1 MKWEFWELCNIFQ
14 TFYFQENLQ
23 PSASQPQAANSVS
36 QDIAFYQNLNSFV
49 KTGEYQTPGLYS
61 QNLLKFI
68 EGSSPKFASNIR
80 QI

>member
-23 PSASQPQAANSVS
+23 PSGSQPQATNSVS

-49 KTGEYQTPGLYS
+49 KTGEYQTPVSYS
-61 QNLLKFI
+61 QNVLKFI
-68 EGSSPKFASNIR
+68 EGSSQKFASNIR

>member
-1 MKWEFWELCNIFQ
+1 MKWKFWELCNIFQ

-23 PSASQPQAANSVS
+23 PSGSQPQAANSLS
-36 QDIAFYQNLNSFV
+36 QDTAFYQNANSFV
-49 KTGEYQTPGLYS
+49 KTGQYQAPVSYS
-61 QNLLKFI
+61 QNVLKFI

>member
-23 PSASQPQAANSVS
+23 PSGSQPQATNSVS
-36 QDIAFYQNLNSFV
+36 QDIVFYQNFV
-49 KTGEYQTPGLYS
+49 QTGEYQTPVSYS
-61 QNLLKFI
+61 QNVLKFI
-68 EGSSPKFASNIR
+68 EGSFRKFASTIR